1 MPVVRV
7 TGRPWLGKT
16 TLAVHVTHA
25 LGGGVADA
33 GRSRDRAGRRR
44 R

>member
-7 TGRPWLGKT
+7 TGQPWLGKT

-25 LGGGVADA
+25 LDCGVADA
-33 GRSRDRAGRRR
+33 GRSWDRADRRR